1 MAYAWRT
8 HCARRTLDTGLV
20 FDERFLWRTLGCV
33 LTYSA
38 DVIGPGRIA
47 QSNQNTSVFFSQI
60 FGPSRPLGTWLVVR
74 PCHVGT
80 WLQDVADDMYVYS
93 ITEHTYPIISLSSH
107 IDLFWSP
114 GIYLDGQVQW
124 STTWSRRWRWRFNEL
139 PSWKT
144 GIDFG
149 LM

>member
-8 HCARRTLDTGLV
+8 HGARRTLDTGLV

-33 LTYSA
+33 LAYSA

-60 FGPSRPLGTWLVVR
+60 FGPSRPLGTWLVR
-74 PCHVGT
+74 PCWDVAQT

-107 IDLFWSP
+107 IPDLF
-114 GIYLDGQVQW
+114 
-124 STTWSRRWRWRFNEL
+124 
-139 PSWKT
+139 
-144 GIDFG
+144 
-149 LM
+149 